1 MRGPSDRPPPSLAVF
16 DLNNIATLAVSA
28 LLTGGLYA
36 TMSYGLA
43 LVYGVMKIINLAH
56 AATMML
62 AAFTVLTLFR
72 AFHLDPMIGSVVILP
87 LYLVGGMALYRVAVG
102 RVAAVPIASL
112 LLLFGVWLVAQN
124 AAYLIWGSEDQSIL
138 TSYTYS
144 TIDLFGLKVAVTRI
158 IPFVLSL
165 VVLGVLRW
173 FLGSTDLGRAI
184 RAVSQDRTAARL
196 AGIWAERTSM
206 IAFGIGTM
214 LSAFAGGLLTLI
226 FSFTPDF
233 GGVFQLKSFAIIV
246 LGGLESFP
254 GVLAGS
260 LVLSS
265 AESFSILIPGWR
277 ASLVNLLAFG
287 LLVVAL
293 VVFPGGLASLAARRT
308 RRADE

>member
-1 MRGPSDRPPPSLAVF
+1 MF
-16 DLNNIATLAVSA
+16 DLNNLATLAVSA

-72 AFHLDPMIGSVVILP
+72 AFHLDPIIGSVVILP
-87 LYLVGGMALYRVAVG
+87 LFLVAGMALYRVAVG

-144 TIDLFGLKVAVTRI
+144 TISLFGVRVAVTRI

-165 VVLGVLRW
+165 VMLGALRW

-184 RAVSQDRTAARL
+184 RAVSQDKTAARL
-196 AGIWAERTSM
+196 AGIHAEQTAM

-233 GGVFQLKSFAIIV
+233 GGTFQLKSFAIIV

-287 LLVVAL
+287 LLVATL
-293 VVFPGGLASLAARRT
+293 VVFPGGLASLAVHRARKT
-308 RRADE
+308 AE

>member
-1 MRGPSDRPPPSLAVF
+1 MYSLSDIIGLA
-16 DLNNIATLAVSA
+16 IAA

-62 AAFTVLTLFR
+62 AMFAVLTLYR
-72 AFHLDPMIGSVVILP
+72 LIGLDPVLGSIVILP
-87 LYLVGGMALYRVAVG
+87 LFLLLGMGLYRVAVS
-102 RVAAVPIASL
+102 RVASVSIASL

-124 AAYLIWGSEDQSIL
+124 MAYLIWGSEDQSIL
-138 TSYTYS
+138 TSYTFT
-144 TIDLFGLKVAVTRI
+144 TIDMLGSKIPVIRIVPFGLSIVMLA
-158 IPFVLSL
+158 
-165 VVLGVLRW
+165 VLRW
-173 FLGSTDLGRAI
+173 FLAKTDLGRAI
-184 RAVSQDRTAARL
+184 RAVSQDRVAARL
-196 AGIWAERTSM
+196 AGINADRTAT

-214 LSAFAGGLLTLI
+214 LSAFAGGLFTLI

-246 LGGLESFP
+246 LGGLESFA
-254 GVLAGS
+254 GVALGS
-260 LVLSS
+260 LVL
-265 AESFSILIPGWR
+265 ATIESFSILIPGWR

-293 VVFPGGLASLAARRT
+293 VVLPGGLASLPGRWRR
-308 RRADE
+308 RPFE